1 MLFSR
6 RDLVNMT
13 LPLIIQQTL
22 AVTVGMIDTM
32 MVSSAGE
39 AAVSGVSLVNSLD
52 ILLIN
57 VFAALVSGGSIV
69 VSQFLG
75 RGDLNLVRSSAKQ
88 LIYVATA
95 VALLITGLVLIFRV
109 PLLDLLFGDV
119 EPDVMS
125 SAQDYFFFMSLSF
138 PFLALYDSC
147 SALFRVMGNSS
158 LTMIVSIVM
167 NLINVAGNAA
177 LIYGF
182 QMGAMGAAIAT
193 LFARMVCSFIMLYLL
208 HNKKNTVY
216 VEHMLQYRPDGAVIR
231 NILRIGIPNGV
242 ENSMFQLGKLLT
254 QSLISAM
261 GTAAIAANAVGHTMA
276 TFQYMPG
283 QAIGLVVIAV
293 VGRCIGAGEQEQAK
307 KYSRI
312 LVGTTY
318 LCLWGVVLLT
328 FLVAEPVIGLYNL
341 SEEGAE
347 LAHALILSRA
357 VSAAVMWPVA
367 FTLPNALRA
376 ASDVRFTMILSVSSM
391 WCFRVALAYVFAQET
406 VSIFG
411 WSFPGLGMG
420 VMGVWVAMYVDWIF
434 RAVFFLIRYFSGRW
448 LKKYRPAAT
457 SQNA

>member
-39 AAVSGVSLVNSLD
+39 AVVSGVSLVNSLD

-125 SAQDYFFFMSLSF
+125 SAQNYFFFMSLSF

-147 SALFRVMGNSS
+147 SALFRIMGNSS

-347 LAHALILSRA
+347 LAHALILSHA

-406 VSIFG
+406 VSIFD

-420 VMGVWVAMYVDWIF
+420 VMGVWVAMYVDWIC
-434 RAVFFLIRYFSGRW
+434 RTIFFLIRYFSGHW

>member
-167 NLINVAGNAA
+167 NLINVAGNAVQIRPFRRSRR
-177 LIYGF
+177 L
-182 QMGAMGAAIAT
+182 Q
-193 LFARMVCSFIMLYLL
+193 
-208 HNKKNTVY
+208 VY
-216 VEHMLQYRPDGAVIR
+216 
-231 NILRIGIPNGV
+231 
-242 ENSMFQLGKLLT
+242 
-254 QSLISAM
+254 
-261 GTAAIAANAVGHTMA
+261 
-276 TFQYMPG
+276 
-283 QAIGLVVIAV
+283 
-293 VGRCIGAGEQEQAK
+293 
-307 KYSRI
+307 
-312 LVGTTY
+312 
-318 LCLWGVVLLT
+318 
-328 FLVAEPVIGLYNL
+328 
-341 SEEGAE
+341 
-347 LAHALILSRA
+347 
-357 VSAAVMWPVA
+357 
-367 FTLPNALRA
+367 
-376 ASDVRFTMILSVSSM
+376 
-391 WCFRVALAYVFAQET
+391 
-406 VSIFG
+406 
-411 WSFPGLGMG
+411 
-420 VMGVWVAMYVDWIF
+420 
-434 RAVFFLIRYFSGRW
+434 
-448 LKKYRPAAT
+448 
-457 SQNA
+457 